1 MNSQANSGT
10 SKTFLRP
17 VKILPEITR
26 RNQIKE
32 IYAPGNENPDM
43 SPHSPRK
50 VSAFQIPLR
59 EEVQMMYNMKDGKT
73 PIAKNFVDSKN
84 ILLKQ

>member
-1 MNSQANSGT
+1 MNNKFNSGT

-32 IYAPGNENPDM
+32 IYTPGTENPDM
-43 SPHSPRK
+43 MSQSPRK

-59 EEVQMMYNMKDGKT
+59 EEVQMMYNMKDGRT
-73 PIAKNFVDSKN
+73 QIAKNLIDKN
-84 ILLKQ
+84 IIQKQ